1 MIIFAIIIFLIGLS
15 FGSFANCLIWR
26 LYKEESI
33 VGRSYCPQ
41 CGHQLSW
48 YENIPLLSFLFLRGR
63 CRACRRHISW
73 QYPIIELISAL
84 LFLFFWWRQI
94 DFVWS
99 LDEHT
104 ITLMLDSFFWLEVTK
119 LSLAAWTMLVVLVFD
134 WRFLLVST
142 LFVWPMTL
150 FFLLLNI
157 FLGASVSL
165 MLVGMAFSAL
175 FFLLQYLL
183 TKGKGLGEGD
193 IWLGLLLGAIFSSY
207 LSLISA
213 IFSAY
218 IIGSL
223 VGVLLILFKNKSWGS
238 KLPLGV
244 FLAIGTLIALIF
256 EKNIAVLVAWYF

>member
-1 MIIFAIIIFLIGLS
+1 
-15 FGSFANCLIWR
+15 
-26 LYKEESI
+26 
-33 VGRSYCPQ
+33 
-41 CGHQLSW
+41 
-48 YENIPLLSFLFLRGR
+48 
-63 CRACRRHISW
+63 
-73 QYPIIELISAL
+73 
-84 LFLFFWWRQI
+84 
-94 DFVWS
+94 
-99 LDEHT
+99 
-104 ITLMLDSFFWLEVTK
+104 
-119 LSLAAWTMLVVLVFD
+119 
-134 WRFLLVST
+134 
-142 LFVWPMTL
+142 
-150 FFLLLNI
+150 
-157 FLGASVSL
+157 